1 MKKTLSK
8 KFYNLA
14 ISIFILIFLICSV
27 TAIITI
33 NDKYTVHAYENQK
46 ILADDFD
53 FSDSSVLVTM
63 NKDVGGVNKIH
74 KKNFFGDIAIKEI
87 TDLTYR
93 ENGAN
98 VDLNSFSQTLKLE
111 LKYNDKNY
119 VLEVVEK
126 ISKLKG
132 VESVAPNY
140 IGEFCATANDSSY
153 NNQWG
158 LNGTNGIN
166 VEPAWDI
173 TTGSKK
179 VRVGVIDTGITQHTD
194 LNANLTIGR
203 GFLNDSTEDKHGHG
217 THIAGIIGAVG
228 DNNLG
233 ISGVCKNI
241 ELVPLKISN
250 FRYNWYESEI
260 IKAINYADD
269 LWGTANQID
278 LLNFSGAGFS
288 RSTELFNAFKTF
300 RGLIVCSAGNDG
312 IDIDNNIN
320 YPASYK
326 LDNVIAVGAFDSNGK
341 RSVFSNYGKNTV
353 DIFAPGVDILS
364 TFPQSLC
371 TGEYV
376 TTLKGTYLAC
386 ECEWINEQRVH
397 NSTHQANGYHL
408 MSGTSMATPFVT
420 GVAALMLS
428 YNPNLTAAQLKA
440 AILDT
445 VDKNS
450 SLSKLC
456 VSGGRLNAYKALLKA
471 VEMVQPVWEVKTV
484 IVVGDYQRF
493 YDEFKVT
500 YGPSTQYKVP
510 DVDGQSFDSWRLR
523 GTNYD
528 TLATGT
534 GKTINVSYSI
544 LVSNYPS
551 GGRIYLDLYYKE
563 SSCVVEGTLITLAD
577 GSRKAV
583 EDLTGDEML
592 LVWNLETGTY
602 DVAPILFIDSE
613 PTGHYEVIK
622 LSFSDGTT
630 VDVISEHGFWDVD
643 LNKYVYLDKYASG
656 YIGHSFLK
664 QGENGMAE
672 VTLVNVDI
680 TAEVTTAYSP
690 VTYGHL
696 CYYVNGMLSMPGGIE
711 GLFNIFE
718 VDNETMMYDAEAMA
732 TDIEEYG
739 LFTYE
744 EFYAMYPIPERIFES
759 FNGGYLKVAVGKGLI
774 TYEQIGKLIER
785 YSNFF

>member
-1 MKKTLSK
+1 MKIKFKNYLLTIFLVIMCFSCCLFFTFMCKNAEAQSSTEKNFNSEENYVCCDTIDGATTGSCCPNNEINTLAIDSKLYCNEYSSSHGSGRESGGVNILSVGCRNYMQYSFNYGSSDIAYWINMDKINAISNSAHRQKILSDIREQTKMWNEAYMYDGTGQIVNIYEVNANSSKPSSINGNKIIEVLPYDLSSEPNHSTTVGLFTPSDRTVKLNYSNNRIGYNVDTVVHEFGHVLGLDDIDSVNKVDSGTHKTLMGYSRGTTSATLSK
-8 KFYNLA
+8 
-14 ISIFILIFLICSV
+14 
-27 TAIITI
+27 
-33 NDKYTVHAYENQK
+33 
-46 ILADDFD
+46 
-53 FSDSSVLVTM
+53 
-63 NKDVGGVNKIH
+63 
-74 KKNFFGDIAIKEI
+74 AIKYQDVQGIAVSTGRHVCQNSHFMRYVKVGSE
-87 TDLTYR
+87 YR
-93 ENGAN
+93 HICFYCDRIDNSTSIISGSEAIGADCGYNHDYQLMVSCGESRWLKCTKCYKVIEN
-98 VDLNSFSQTLKLE
+98 
-111 LKYNDKNY
+111 
-119 VLEVVEK
+119 
-126 ISKLKG
+126 
-132 VESVAPNY
+132 
-140 IGEFCATANDSSY
+140 
-153 NNQWG
+153 
-158 LNGTNGIN
+158 
-166 VEPAWDI
+166 I
-173 TTGSKK
+173 TT
-179 VRVGVIDTGITQHTD
+179 
-194 LNANLTIGR
+194 
-203 GFLNDSTEDKHGHG
+203 
-217 THIAGIIGAVG
+217 
-228 DNNLG
+228 
-233 ISGVCKNI
+233 
-241 ELVPLKISN
+241 
-250 FRYNWYESEI
+250 
-260 IKAINYADD
+260 
-269 LWGTANQID
+269 
-278 LLNFSGAGFS
+278 
-288 RSTELFNAFKTF
+288 
-300 RGLIVCSAGNDG
+300 
-312 IDIDNNIN
+312 
-320 YPASYK
+320 
-326 LDNVIAVGAFDSNGK
+326 
-341 RSVFSNYGKNTV
+341 
-353 DIFAPGVDILS
+353 
-364 TFPQSLC
+364 
-371 TGEYV
+371 
-376 TTLKGTYLAC
+376 
-386 ECEWINEQRVH
+386 
-397 NSTHQANGYHL
+397 
-408 MSGTSMATPFVT
+408 
-420 GVAALMLS
+420 
-428 YNPNLTAAQLKA
+428 
-440 AILDT
+440 
-445 VDKNS
+445 
-450 SLSKLC
+450 
-456 VSGGRLNAYKALLKA
+456 
-471 VEMVQPVWEVKTV
+471 WEVKTV

-493 YDEFKVT
+493 YDEFTVT
-500 YGPSTQYKVP
+500 YGSSTQYKVP

-577 GSRKAV
+577 GSSKAV

>member
-1 MKKTLSK
+1 MKIKYKNYLLITLLVVMCFTCCLFFTFMCKNAEAQSSTEKNFNSEENYVCYDIIDGATTDYCYPNNEINTLAIDSKLYCNEYSSSHGSGRESGGVNILSVGCRNYMHYSFNYGSTDIAYWINMDRINAISNSSHRQKILSDIREQSVMWNQAYMYDGTGQIVNIYEVNANNSKPSSINGNKIIEVLPYDLSSDPNHSTSAGLFDPSDRTVKLNYSSNRIGYNVDTVVHEFGHVLGLNDIDAVNKVDRGTHKTLMGYSRGTTSATLSK
-8 KFYNLA
+8 AIKYQDVQGIAVSTGRHVCQNSHFMRYVKVGSEYRHICFYCDRIDNRTSI
-14 ISIFILIFLICSV
+14 ISGSKPIGADCGNNHDYKLMVSCGKNGWTKCTKCYKVIESNITNIVTFDKQGGQGGDNYVSVKYGEKLPIIDLPKREGYNFLGYYTSKTGGTKYYDFYDRESLSENDYYNYYAKYCDFV
-27 TAIITI
+27 GDITI
-33 NDKYTVHAYENQK
+33 LYA
-46 ILADDFD
+46 
-53 FSDSSVLVTM
+53 
-63 NKDVGGVNKIH
+63 
-74 KKNFFGDIAIKEI
+74 
-87 TDLTYR
+87 
-93 ENGAN
+93 
-98 VDLNSFSQTLKLE
+98 
-111 LKYNDKNY
+111 
-119 VLEVVEK
+119 
-126 ISKLKG
+126 
-132 VESVAPNY
+132 
-140 IGEFCATANDSSY
+140 
-153 NNQWG
+153 QW
-158 LNGTNGIN
+158 
-166 VEPAWDI
+166 
-173 TTGSKK
+173 
-179 VRVGVIDTGITQHTD
+179 
-194 LNANLTIGR
+194 
-203 GFLNDSTEDKHGHG
+203 
-217 THIAGIIGAVG
+217 
-228 DNNLG
+228 
-233 ISGVCKNI
+233 
-241 ELVPLKISN
+241 
-250 FRYNWYESEI
+250 
-260 IKAINYADD
+260 
-269 LWGTANQID
+269 
-278 LLNFSGAGFS
+278 
-288 RSTELFNAFKTF
+288 
-300 RGLIVCSAGNDG
+300 
-312 IDIDNNIN
+312 
-320 YPASYK
+320 
-326 LDNVIAVGAFDSNGK
+326 
-341 RSVFSNYGKNTV
+341 
-353 DIFAPGVDILS
+353 
-364 TFPQSLC
+364 
-371 TGEYV
+371 
-376 TTLKGTYLAC
+376 
-386 ECEWINEQRVH
+386 
-397 NSTHQANGYHL
+397 
-408 MSGTSMATPFVT
+408 
-420 GVAALMLS
+420 
-428 YNPNLTAAQLKA
+428 
-440 AILDT
+440 
-445 VDKNS
+445 
-450 SLSKLC
+450 
-456 VSGGRLNAYKALLKA
+456 
-471 VEMVQPVWEVKTV
+471 EMVTWEVKTV

-493 YDEFKVT
+493 YDEFTVT
-500 YGPSTQYKVP
+500 YGSSTQYKVP

-577 GSRKAV
+577 GSSKAV

-696 CYYVNGMLSMPGGIE
+696 CYYVNGMLSMPGGID